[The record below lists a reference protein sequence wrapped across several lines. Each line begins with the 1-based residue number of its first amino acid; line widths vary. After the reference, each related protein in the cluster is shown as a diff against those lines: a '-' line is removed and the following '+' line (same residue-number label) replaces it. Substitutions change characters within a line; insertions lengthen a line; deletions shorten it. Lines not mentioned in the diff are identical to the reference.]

1 MAAPQ
6 LPQMKG
12 LSMHRLKTPST
23 AGLAVLALVVVL
35 AAGCGGSKKASS
47 TTTTAATTTTA
58 TTISTPAT
66 DSTVAAQVP
75 AKFKSKTLVVAADAT
90 YAPNEFI
97 GSNGKTVEGMD
108 PDLAKALAAVMGVKV
123 KVVNTSF
130 DGIIPGLAAG
140 KFDVGLS
147 SFTDTKERQKTVDF
161 VTYFQAGTS
170 FYVKASGGPAINSL
184 ADLCGHSVGVERGT
198 TQADDSTK
206 QSGKCK
212 SAGKSGV
219 KVSVYPDQNAANLAI
234 SSGRQQVG
242 MADSPVAAYIV
253 KQSNG
258 QFKLTGKSYNTAP
271 YGIAIPKG
279 SGLTKPF
286 LSALKVLMS
295 DGTYKAILTKW
306 GIADGAITNPKI
318 NGAIS

>member
-1 MAAPQ
+1 
-6 LPQMKG
+6 
-12 LSMHRLKTPST
+12 MHRLKTPSA
-23 AGLAVLALVVVL
+23 AGLAVLALVAVL
-35 AAGCGGSKKASS
+35 AAGCGGSSKKASS
-47 TTTTAATTTTA
+47 TTTTAATTTTGG
-58 TTISTPAT
+58 TISTPAT
-66 DSTVAAQVP
+66 DSTVAAQIP
-75 AKFKSKTLVVAADAT
+75 TKFQTKTLVVAADAT

-108 PDLAKALAAVMGVKV
+108 PDLGKALAAVMGIKV

-140 KFDVGLS
+140 KFDVGMS

-170 FYVKASGGPAINSL
+170 FYVKANGGPTINTL

-198 TQADDSTK
+198 TQADDATA

-219 KVSVYPDQNAANLAI
+219 KVAVYPDQNAANLAI

-279 SGLTKPF
+279 SGLAKPF

>member
-1 MAAPQ
+1 
-6 LPQMKG
+6 
-12 LSMHRLKTPST
+12 MHRLKTPSA
-23 AGLAVLALVVVL
+23 AGLAVLALVAVL
-35 AAGCGGSKKASS
+35 AAGCGGSGKK
-47 TTTTAATTTTA
+47 AATTTTSA
-58 TTISTPAT
+58 TTTTTGGTISTPAT

-75 AKFKSKTLVVAADAT
+75 SKFKSKTLVVAADAT

-108 PDLAKALAAVMGVKV
+108 PDLGKALAAVMGIKV

-140 KFDVGLS
+140 KFDVGMS

-170 FYVKASGGPAINSL
+170 FYVKANGGPTINTL

-198 TQADDSTK
+198 TQADDATA

-279 SGLTKPF
+279 SGLAKPF